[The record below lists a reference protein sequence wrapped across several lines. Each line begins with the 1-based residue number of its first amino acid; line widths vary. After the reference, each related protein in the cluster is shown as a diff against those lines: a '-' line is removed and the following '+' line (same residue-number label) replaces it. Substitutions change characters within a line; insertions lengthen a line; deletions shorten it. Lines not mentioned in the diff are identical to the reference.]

1 MHGHWEDREPAEGW
15 WLGKAFSD
23 TTNSSVAFSFLL
35 LSTIPHPTPAL
46 KIHVSSTTK
55 DALDELGCFQLE
67 LRGDVEMK
75 VMAGHGERVGKGGS
89 KSLWGSWGKRGR

>member
-1 MHGHWEDREPAEGW
+1 M
-15 WLGKAFSD
+15 GKALSD
-23 TTNSSVAFSFLL
+23 TASSSVAFSDF
-35 LSTIPHPTPAL
+35 SFHHFPYPTPAL

-75 VMAGHGERVGKGGS
+75 VMAGHGEGVMEREDEHNYGVCGGKGG
-89 KSLWGSWGKRGR
+89 RYEE

>member
-1 MHGHWEDREPAEGW
+1 MIH
-15 WLGKAFSD
+15 F
-23 TTNSSVAFSFLL
+23 
-35 LSTIPHPTPAL
+35 STIPAPHPTPAL

-75 VMAGHGERVGKGGS
+75 VMAGHGGGVMEREDENNYGDHGEKTEI
-89 KSLWGSWGKRGR
+89 KRIT

>member
-1 MHGHWEDREPAEGW
+1 MIGWVKCSPA
-15 WLGKAFSD
+15 L
-23 TTNSSVAFSFLL
+23 SVLLLPFLL
-35 LSTIPHPTPAL
+35 TFLSTIPHATPAL

-75 VMAGHGERVGKGGS
+75 VMAGHGERVMERENESDYVAHG
-89 KSLWGSWGKRGR
+89 